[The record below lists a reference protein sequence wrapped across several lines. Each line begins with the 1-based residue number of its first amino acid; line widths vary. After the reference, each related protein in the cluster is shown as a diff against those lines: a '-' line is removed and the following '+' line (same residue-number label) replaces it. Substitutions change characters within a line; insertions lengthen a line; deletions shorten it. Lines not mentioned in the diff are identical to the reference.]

1 MDRIPVSSTDIAQIG
16 YEADSQILEVEFLS
30 GGVYQYSNVPP
41 NVFDEFMAASSKGRY
56 FNAYVKERYP
66 TTRVG

>member
-41 NVFDEFMAASSKGRY
+41 NVLDEFMAASSKGRY
-56 FNAYVKERYP
+56 FNAFVKGRYP